1 MSQNTSIL
9 DKALNILSHPID
21 ATKFIFVSIASSVIG
36 VSIYEKY
43 LSINFMIFF
52 GFSLFVAYVYYIY
65 CFFKNKIYERT
76 IVPFLLIVYSFII
89 FVLILV
95 ARFNYGLDYGVS
107 SRYTTDTQYGI
118 IGLLWMSATMSTNRS
133 LSRWNVKK
141 IINLMLVAVVFI
153 AYLFTNIIEWKTS
166 PYRKIYFENLQ
177 QIALN
182 YSNSSNDELS
192 LFQNPNIEAV
202 INGFRLLEKNHLNIF
217 SENNK
222 ENFFNEYLT
231 PKSGWYEEEN
241 GVRWTKKEFEF
252 LVGRDSITTFSEATI
267 SGYIP
272 PEQNNVKMSILIDG
286 QLTLEQAMDEGSFSI
301 KLPLKPNVES
311 NSIKI
316 KLNSSFTP
324 QKSGINNDIRELRG
338 IGYKYNTSIVFK
350 RSILNENIYC
360 YYNVPFRR
368 LSS

>member
-166 PYRKIYFENLQ
+166 P
-177 QIALN
+177 
-182 YSNSSNDELS
+182 
-192 LFQNPNIEAV
+192 IERYILKTYNKSHLTIV
-202 INGFRLLEKNHLNIF
+202 I
-217 SENNK
+217 
-222 ENFFNEYLT
+222 
-231 PKSGWYEEEN
+231 
-241 GVRWTKKEFEF
+241 
-252 LVGRDSITTFSEATI
+252 LVM
-267 SGYIP
+267 
-272 PEQNNVKMSILIDG
+272 MS
-286 QLTLEQAMDEGSFSI
+286 
-301 KLPLKPNVES
+301 
-311 NSIKI
+311 
-316 KLNSSFTP
+316 
-324 QKSGINNDIRELRG
+324 
-338 IGYKYNTSIVFK
+338 
-350 RSILNENIYC
+350 
-360 YYNVPFRR
+360 
-368 LSS
+368 